1 MFIKYEI
8 IGQNHI
14 MILSQLNEIKGIGSS
29 KEMAFNDLLKSIS
42 FYIDELKQV
51 KTVNFRNVSEYKKIN
66 I

>member
-14 MILSQLNEIKGIGSS
+14 MILNQLKEIKGIGSS

-51 KTVNFRNVSEYKKIN
+51 KNVNFRNISEYKKIN

>member
-14 MILSQLNEIKGIGSS
+14 MILNQLKEIKGIGSS

-51 KTVNFRNVSEYKKIN
+51 KTVNFRNISEYKKIN